1 LTGANGVATLC
12 GMAEIATHTTI
23 RPATAADIEAVA
35 QLWCQAFPG
44 KRTVA
49 ERARMLE
56 SGGRYGGLETV
67 LVARGGADQLLAAC
81 KIYRLTQHIAG
92 IAMPMMGLAAVAVAP
107 AARRQGL
114 GARLCTRAM
123 EAARERGDVIS
134 TLYPFRADYYER
146 LGWGLVGELHEYRFR
161 THELPAYEEGRHVR
175 TARGEGDAEAIAA
188 CYARVAARS
197 NGPIARDARIWAYR
211 LAGEELG
218 VRWLAPGTGAVNGPG
233 LAGGPGPA
241 RPPGPASPPGTA
253 GPPGSAWAPEPKGA
267 PALPGSSGRRRGR
280 VVVYDRGGVTGY
292 ALLSRPRQDA
302 AGVTTIQ
309 IREMIAESEEA
320 YRGLLGYLVR
330 NSQRWHVARHTAR
343 IEERLGDRLADPRP
357 PAAPSA
363 RSLYFPTARVIRGPM
378 LRILNVPG
386 ALRMRRYFDADHRP
400 PGDPVSVEVAVED
413 EQIEENRGPW
423 ILRLEGH
430 TARVEPGADARA
442 DARIRTDAATLARI
456 LAGELSPSMA
466 ATLGRATT
474 TGHVPLLDRIF
485 ATRERYW
492 LLDEF

>member
-1 LTGANGVATLC
+1 
-12 GMAEIATHTTI
+12 MAEIVTDTTI
-23 RPATAADIEAVA
+23 RPAATADIEAVA

-49 ERARMLE
+49 ERARMLQ

-67 LVARGGADQLLAAC
+67 LVARDGADQLLAAC

-92 IAMPMMGLAAVAVAP
+92 VAMPMMGLAAVAVAP

-161 THELPAYEEGRHVR
+161 PRELPAYEEGRHVR
-175 TARGEGDAEAIAA
+175 AARGEADAEAIAA

-218 VRWLAPGTGAVNGPG
+218 VRWLAPGAGAMGALG
-233 LAGGPGPA
+233 LAGGPGSA
-241 RPPGPASPPGTA
+241 SLPASA
-253 GPPGSAWAPEPKGA
+253 GAREPAGA

-292 ALLSRPRQDA
+292 VLLSRPRQDA
-302 AGVTTIQ
+302 AGVATIQ
-309 IREMIAESEEA
+309 IRELIAESEEA
-320 YRGLLGYLVR
+320 YRGLLGYLAR
-330 NSQRWHVARHTAR
+330 NADRWHVARHTAR

-378 LRILNVPG
+378 LRVLDVPG
-386 ALRMRRYFDADHRP
+386 ALGMRRYFDADNRP
-400 PGDPVSVEVAVED
+400 PEDPISVEVAVED

-423 ILRLEGH
+423 TLRLEGD
-430 TARVEPGADARA
+430 TARVEPGADPTAL
-442 DARIRTDAATLARI
+442 ARIRTDPATLARI
-456 LAGELSPSMA
+456 FAGELSPGTA
-466 ATLGRATT
+466 AMLGRATT
-474 TGHVPLLDRIF
+474 TGDVPLLGRVF

>member
-1 LTGANGVATLC
+1 LTGAGGVATL
-12 GMAEIATHTTI
+12 GHMGEIETDTNV
-23 RPATAADIEAVA
+23 RPAVAADMEAVA
-35 QLWCQAFPG
+35 ELWCQAFPG

-49 ERARMLE
+49 ERVRMLE

-67 LVARGGADQLLAAC
+67 LVARDNAGSLLAAC

-92 IAMPMMGLAAVAVAP
+92 VAMPMMGLAAVAVAP

-114 GARLCTRAM
+114 GAYLCTRAM
-123 EAARERGDVIS
+123 AAARERGDVIS

-146 LGWGLVGELHEYRFR
+146 LGWGLVGELHEYRAR
-161 THELPAYEEGRHVR
+161 TGALPAYEEGRHVR
-175 TARGEGDAEAIAA
+175 TARGAADAEAIAA

-197 NGPIARDARIWAYR
+197 NGPIARDARIWTYR
-211 LAGEELG
+211 LAGEEIG
-218 VRWLAPGTGAVNGPG
+218 VRWLAPGAGPG
-233 LAGGPGPA
+233 GEMGPEGATGLAAAGELGGA
-241 RPPGPASPPGTA
+241 AELPGT
-253 GPPGSAWAPEPKGA
+253 
-267 PALPGSSGRRRGR
+267 SGRRRGR
-280 VVVYDRGGVTGY
+280 VIVYDLDGVTGY
-292 ALLSRPRQDA
+292 ALLGRPRQDA

-309 IREMIAESEEA
+309 VRELVAESEGA
-320 YRGLLGYLVR
+320 YRGLLGCLAR
-330 NSQRWHVARHTAR
+330 NSERWPVARHTAR

-357 PAAPSA
+357 PHTGSA

-378 LRILNVPG
+378 LRILDVPG
-386 ALRMRRYFDADHRP
+386 ALGMRRYFDADNHP
-400 PGDPVSVEVAVED
+400 PEDSVSVEVAVED

-423 ILRLEGH
+423 ILRLVGH
-430 TARVEPGADARA
+430 TARVEPGANRRA

-456 LAGELSPSMA
+456 FAGELSASMA

-474 TGHVPLLDRIF
+474 TGHVTLLDRVF

>member
-1 LTGANGVATLC
+1 
-12 GMAEIATHTTI
+12 MAEIATNSNI
-23 RPATAADIEAVA
+23 RPAAASDIEEVA
-35 QLWCQAFPG
+35 HLWCQAFPG

-49 ERARMLE
+49 ERVRMLE

-67 LVARGGADQLLAAC
+67 LVARNDADRLLGAC
-81 KIYRLTQHIAG
+81 KIYRLTQYIAG
-92 IAMPMMGLAAVAVAP
+92 VAMPMMGLAAVAVAP
-107 AARRQGL
+107 PARRQGL
-114 GARLCTRAM
+114 AARLCTRAM

-161 THELPAYEEGRHVR
+161 IGELPAYEEGRHVR
-175 TARGEGDAEAIAA
+175 TARRAADAGAIAA

-218 VRWLAPGTGAVNGPG
+218 VRWLAPGTRVVDARG
-233 LAGGPGPA
+233 LAGGPGS
-241 RPPGPASPPGTA
+241 ASPPGSVGA
-253 GPPGSAWAPEPKGA
+253 REPQGAPE
-267 PALPGSSGRRRGR
+267 LPGTSGRRHDR

-292 ALLSRPRQDA
+292 ALLRRPRQDA

-309 IREMIAESEEA
+309 VRELIAESEEA
-320 YRGLLGYLVR
+320 YRGLLGYLAR
-330 NSQRWHVARHTAR
+330 NSERWPVARHTAR
-343 IEERLGDRLADPRP
+343 IEERLGDRLGDPRP
-357 PAAPSA
+357 PVAGSA

-378 LRILNVPG
+378 LRVLDVPG
-386 ALRMRRYFDADHRP
+386 ALRMRRYFDADNRP
-400 PGDPVSVEVAVED
+400 PADPVRVEVAVGD

-423 ILRLEGH
+423 ILGLEGH
-430 TARVEPGADARA
+430 TARVEPGADPRA
-442 DARIRTDAATLARI
+442 DARIRTDGATLARI
-456 LAGELSPSMA
+456 FAGELSPSIA
-466 ATLGRATT
+466 AMLGRATLN
-474 TGHVPLLDRIF
+474 GHVPLLDRLF